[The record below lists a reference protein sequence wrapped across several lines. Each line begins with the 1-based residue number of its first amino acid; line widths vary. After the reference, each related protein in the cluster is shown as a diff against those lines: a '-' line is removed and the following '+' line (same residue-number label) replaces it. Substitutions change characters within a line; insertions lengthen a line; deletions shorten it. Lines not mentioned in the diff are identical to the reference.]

1 MRLRT
6 PFEKDE
12 VFVVVGVMGVVIL
25 VGVSVSFSGDFVVN
39 NVFPYGTVDIKS
51 ESTDKSFKINGH
63 RLKPFLPNPSLV
75 DVVVE
80 ETSLLHP
87 ISISP

>member
-25 VGVSVSFSGDFVVN
+25 VGVSVSFSGDFVVALG
-39 NVFPYGTVDIKS
+39 VVLLLLI
-51 ESTDKSFKINGH
+51 
-63 RLKPFLPNPSLV
+63 
-75 DVVVE
+75 VVVGVMSMAL
-80 ETSLLHP
+80 TSRV
-87 ISISP
+87 IKKIKKKNNIKKKG

>member
-25 VGVSVSFSGDFVVN
+25 VGVSVSFSGDFVLCNAAVKL
-39 NVFPYGTVDIKS
+39 VVSKHVIRG
-51 ESTDKSFKINGH
+51 
-63 RLKPFLPNPSLV
+63 LFLH
-75 DVVVE
+75 
-80 ETSLLHP
+80 TMYMLLCCFD
-87 ISISP
+87 

>member
-25 VGVSVSFSGDFVVN
+25 VGVSVSFSGDFVVALG
-39 NVFPYGTVDIKS
+39 VVLLLLI
-51 ESTDKSFKINGH
+51 
-63 RLKPFLPNPSLV
+63 
-75 DVVVE
+75 VVVGVMSMAL
-80 ETSLLHP
+80 TSRVSKKRNN
-87 ISISP
+87 I